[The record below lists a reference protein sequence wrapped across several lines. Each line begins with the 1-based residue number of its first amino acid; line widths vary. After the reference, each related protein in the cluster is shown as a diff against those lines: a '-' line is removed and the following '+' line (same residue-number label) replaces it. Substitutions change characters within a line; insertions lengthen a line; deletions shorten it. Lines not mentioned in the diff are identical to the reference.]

1 MGRVFLAPNPFDPLA
16 RQELR
21 LRKPVTVRGV
31 LRRAAVRRHTV
42 VLRSKGGGRRVR
54 EFRRATICIFNGR
67 ILLRKDWS
75 RTVVGPDDV
84 VTFSAQL
91 QGGGKAGGI
100 IGIVLAVAIAVAA
113 PYLAPMLGAA
123 LVSAG
128 IGTAAT
134 FAAGSVGLG
143 LLTAGIG
150 LVLTVAAAGLMSLF
164 SGPAPAPMAQAYSSP
179 TVSGGAQASPTF
191 SIGAQGNAARLG
203 GAIPELMGRHMV
215 YPDLAMTSYARYV
228 DNEMYLHSLLVCTRG
243 YLDIEQVRIGDTP
256 VSSFE
261 EIEWEKIE
269 PGELGDPAICDPR
282 YIPCRDLAT
291 VLLPASNDEDAP
303 SAWKGPFAANPP
315 GTIVESFEVDHVAPG
330 GLYKY
335 NSFGGFDAKS
345 VTIEIEAQQID
356 GEGEALGDWTPID
369 TVTVT
374 AAEQR
379 DQRRTDSYFFPAQ
392 GRWQVRV
399 RRTDAKD
406 TSANA
411 RHEIQW
417 VGLRGRLTTD
427 RAFPGVTLLAVRMKA
442 TGDLNNQ
449 TSRQVNFIGTRR
461 LPTWDAEAGAM
472 TEALFATRCPC
483 DGFAHIA
490 RTWNGDDKIDL
501 AGLYAHREQF
511 AEDGWTFDY
520 IWDQVLPV
528 REALQRVARAVV
540 GVEVE
545 QGGKICLVLDRP
557 NDAPAMAFSMRNIV
571 RNSLSIKHKMV
582 DDQTADGASGTYID
596 QKSWKP
602 VTVTEAYPDSP
613 QRNVSNIGTEGIT
626 NRPQLR
632 AVLWNR
638 LRQNRLR
645 RRVVSHGTEM
655 EGLNLKFGDTFLF
668 SHDLPRWGQTAEV
681 KTWNAGTRT
690 LGLTE
695 PMTFTEGATHRIL
708 VRDTK
713 GMAAG
718 PFVVAAVEDDARK
731 IVVDEEDAA
740 DLPTILTGGD
750 RERTFI
756 QFGPGESYAQRLK
769 TIWIE
774 PQDER
779 HCMVAAVDD
788 DPRMYEPIPE
798 DTYAPPVGAPQVPL
812 DIHVTEPVL
821 KLNMRTL
828 ANAHGFSGNPI
839 QKVTIFIDL
848 GAYAWSDDPAVAS
861 VIRGSWPA
869 GYTPRLIRLGGMYGA
884 GGRGGSYAP
893 GASVHGQ
900 NGGAALDART
910 GPLDFAEIG
919 DEMYG
924 GGGGGGAGG
933 NSDAFGGPAGG
944 GGGGGGRGYND
955 AAGGAGYAGF
965 GAVPG
970 NAGTAG
976 SSASPGTG
984 GTGGTH
990 EVVDDEIP
998 PTINYSV
1005 GGDGGDGGGWEQA
1018 GQAGSAGT
1026 NAASPPGNGGAAGPK
1041 ILGAVRRI
1049 RIASTSAG
1057 IGAIGSVATG
1067 KLGRAGVVNAPI
1079 GTVAIGATAQ
1089 LRTHGVVSSPIGDV
1103 ALAGA
1108 GTVT

>member
-1 MGRVFLAPNPFDPLA
+1 MGKVILAPNPFDPLA
-16 RQELR
+16 RQEVR

-31 LRRAAVRRHTV
+31 LRRAAVKRHTT
-42 VLRSKGGGRRVR
+42 VLRPKGGRRVR
-54 EFRRATICIFNGR
+54 EFKRATVCTFNGR
-67 ILLRKDWS
+67 ILLRRDWS

-91 QGGGKAGGI
+91 QGGGGKSI
-100 IGIVLAVAIAVAA
+100 IGIVLAIAIAVAA
-113 PYLAPMLGAA
+113 PYLAGLIAPVLGVAMT
-123 LVSAG
+123 
-128 IGTAAT
+128 TAAGALT
-134 FAAGSVGLG
+134 LGGS
-143 LLTAGIG
+143 LLTAGVGIA
-150 LVLTVAAAGLMSLF
+150 LSVAASGLMSLF
-164 SGPAPAPMAQAYSSP
+164 SGPAPAPTAQAYASPSASS
-179 TVSGGAQASPTF
+179 SSAQASPTF

-261 EIEWEKIE
+261 EIEYEKIE
-269 PGELGDPAICDPR
+269 PGQLGDPAICDPR
-282 YIPCRDLAT
+282 FIPCRDLAT
-291 VLLPASNDEDAP
+291 VLLPASNDEDDP
-303 SAWKGPFAANPP
+303 SGWKGPFAANPP
-315 GTIVESFEVDHVAPG
+315 GTIVETFEVDLVAPG

-335 NSFGGFDAKS
+335 NSFGGFDAMS
-345 VTIEIEAQQID
+345 VTVELEVQKID
-356 GEGEALGDWTPID
+356 DEGEPLDDWTPID
-369 TVTVT
+369 AITTT

-379 DQRRTDSYFFPAQ
+379 DQRRTETYFFPSQ

-417 VGLRGRLTTD
+417 VGLRGRLATD

-449 TSRQVNFIGTRR
+449 TSRQVNFIGTRK
-461 LPTWDAEAGAM
+461 LPTWDYEAGAM

-490 RTWNGDDKIDL
+490 RTWNADEKIDL

-511 AEDGWTFDY
+511 AADGWTFDF

-545 QGGKICLVLDRP
+545 QGGKICMVLDRA

-571 RNSLSIKHKMV
+571 KNSLSIKHKMV

-613 QRNVSNIGTEGIT
+613 QRNVSTIGTEGIT

-638 LRQNRLR
+638 NRQNRLR

-655 EGLNLKFGDTFLF
+655 EGLNLKFGDTFLL

-681 KTWNAGTRT
+681 RAWNAGSRV
-690 LGLTE
+690 LSLTE
-695 PMTFTEGATHRIL
+695 SMIFTEGATHRIL

-718 PFVVAAVEDDARK
+718 PFVVTPVEGDARK
-731 IVVDEEDAA
+731 VVVDEEDAA
-740 DLPTILTGGD
+740 DLPEILTGGD

-756 QFGPGESYAQRLK
+756 QFGPGEAYAKRLK

-779 HCMVAAVDD
+779 HCAVAAVDD
-788 DPRMYEPIPE
+788 DPRMYDPVPE
-798 DTYAPPVGAPQVPL
+798 DTYAPPVGAPQVAI
-812 DIHVTEPVL
+812 DIHVTAPVAN
-821 KLNMRTL
+821 LNLRTL
-828 ANAHGFSGNPI
+828 ANENGFSGNPI
-839 QKVTIFIDL
+839 QRVTVFIDET
-848 GAYAWSDDPAVAS
+848 AYAYSNDANIAA
-861 VIRGSWPA
+861 VIRGSWPG
-869 GYTPRLIRLGGMYGA
+869 GYRPRLIRLGGIYGA
-884 GGRGGSYAP
+884 AGHGGSYA
-893 GASVHGQ
+893 GGVSVNGQ
-900 NGGAALDART
+900 NGGAALDARS

-919 DEMYG
+919 DEMRG
-924 GGGGGGAGG
+924 GGGGGGAGA
-933 NSDAFGGPAGG
+933 NSEHAGG
-944 GGGGGGRGYND
+944 GGGGGGQGRNN
-955 AAGGAGYAGF
+955 APGGNGYAPVGPAF
-965 GAVPG
+965 GAS
-970 NAGTAG
+970 NGTAG
-976 SSASPGTG
+976 SVAGPGSGGNPGSGVVTIPDGEGGSVFDHVCTG
-984 GTGGTH
+984 GNGGA
-990 EVVDDEIP
+990 
-998 PTINYSV
+998 
-1005 GGDGGDGGGWEQA
+1005 GGGWEQP
-1018 GQAGSAGT
+1018 GQPGTVGTEAAAPAGSAG
-1026 NAASPPGNGGAAGPK
+1026 AAGAR
-1041 ILGAVRRI
+1041 ILGTVRRI
-1049 RIASTSAG
+1049 RIATATAS
-1057 IGAIGSVATG
+1057 IGAITAVA
-1067 KLGRAGVVNAPI
+1067 AGGQARRGEANV
-1079 GTVAIGATAQ
+1079 TIGA
-1089 LRTHGVVSSPIGDV
+1089 V
-1103 ALAGA
+1103 ALAAA
-1108 GTVT
+1108 GTVS

>member
-1 MGRVFLAPNPFDPLA
+1 MGKVILAANPFDPLA
-16 RQELR
+16 RQEFR

-31 LRRAAVRRHTV
+31 LRRAAVKRHTT
-42 VLRSKGGGRRVR
+42 VLRPKGGGRRVR
-54 EFRRATICIFNGR
+54 EFKRATICTYNGR
-67 ILLRKDWS
+67 ILMRKDWT
-75 RTVVGPDDV
+75 RTVVGSDDV

-91 QGGGKAGGI
+91 QGGGKTGSI
-100 IGIVLAVAIAVAA
+100 IGIVLAVAIAVAV
-113 PYLAPMLGAA
+113 PYLAPALAGALFGGAA
-123 LVSAG
+123 GAAAAGFGAGSLGLSLLGAG
-128 IGTAAT
+128 IGIAL
-134 FAAGSVGLG
+134 S
-143 LLTAGIG
+143 
-150 LVLTVAAAGLMSLF
+150 VAAAGLMSLF
-164 SGPAPAPMAQAYSSP
+164 SGPAPAPMAQSYANP
-179 TVSGGAQASPTF
+179 AMSGGSAQASPTF

-243 YLDIEQVRIGDTP
+243 YLDIEQVRIGETP
-256 VSSFE
+256 ISSFE

-269 PGELGDPAICDPR
+269 PGQLGNPEICDPR
-282 YIPCRDLAT
+282 FIPCRDLAT
-291 VLLPASNDEDAP
+291 VLLPASNDADDP
-303 SAWKGPFAANPP
+303 SGWKGPFAANPA

-335 NSFGGFDAKS
+335 NNFGGFDAKS
-345 VTIEIEAQQID
+345 VTIEIEAQKID

-369 TVTVT
+369 AITVT

-379 DQRRTDSYFFPAQ
+379 DQRRTDSYFFPSQ

-449 TSRQVNFIGTRR
+449 TSRQVNYVGTRK
-461 LPTWDAEAGAM
+461 LPTWDFEAGAM
-472 TEALFATRCPC
+472 TEALFPTRCPC

-490 RTWNGDDKIDL
+490 RTWNADDKIDL

-511 AEDGWTFDY
+511 AVDGWTFDF

-571 RNSLSIKHKMV
+571 KNSLSIKHKMV

-602 VTVTEAYPDSP
+602 VTVTEAFPESP
-613 QRNVSNIGTEGIT
+613 QRNVSTIGTEGIT

-632 AVLWNR
+632 AVLVNR
-638 LRQNRLR
+638 NRQNKYR

-655 EGLNLKFGDTFLF
+655 EGLNLKFGDTFVL

-681 KTWNAGTRT
+681 KAWNAGTRT
-690 LGLTE
+690 LSLTE
-695 PMTFTEGATHRIL
+695 PMIFTEGAVHRIL
-708 VRDTK
+708 VRDRL
-713 GMAAG
+713 GNAAG
-718 PFVVAAVEDDARK
+718 PFVVTAVEGDGRK
-731 IVVDEEDAA
+731 IVVDEGDAGE
-740 DLPTILTGGD
+740 LPQILTGGD

-756 QFGPGESYAQRLK
+756 QFGPGEAYAKRLK

-788 DPRMYEPIPE
+788 DPRMYEPVPE

-812 DIHVTEPVL
+812 DIHVTEPIL
-821 KLNMRTL
+821 KLNLRTL
-828 ANAHGFSGNPI
+828 ANQHGFSGNPI
-839 QKVTIFIDL
+839 QQVTIFIDP
-848 GAYAWSDDPAVAS
+848 GAYAWSNDPAVAAI
-861 VIRGSWPA
+861 VRGSWPA
-869 GYTPRLIRLGGMYGA
+869 AYRPRLVMPGGFGYGA
-884 GGRGGSYAP
+884 AGRGGGYIGGSVA
-893 GASVHGQ
+893 AVHGQ
-900 NGGAALDART
+900 AGGAALDARS
-910 GPLDFAEIG
+910 GPLDYAELG
-919 DEMYG
+919 DALKG

-933 NSDAFGGPAGG
+933 NGAADVESAGG
-944 GGGGGGRGYND
+944 GGGGGGRGYNN
-955 AAGGAGYAGF
+955 AAGGTGYNEIGGGTPGSN
-965 GAVPG
+965 GA
-970 NAGTAG
+970 AG
-976 SSASPGTG
+976 SAASGGNGGPGGDVFGVGVVVG
-984 GTGGTH
+984 GTGGA
-990 EVVDDEIP
+990 
-998 PTINYSV
+998 
-1005 GGDGGDGGGWEQA
+1005 GGGWDQP
-1018 GQAGSAGT
+1018 GQAGTLGT
-1026 NAASPPGNGGAAGPK
+1026 NEASPAGSGGLAGAK
-1041 ILGAVRRI
+1041 ILGTVRRI
-1049 RIASTSAG
+1049 RIASTASG
-1057 IGAIGSVATG
+1057 IGDIGVTATGRLGRTGILSAAIGEVAIAATAR
-1067 KLGRAGVVNAPI
+1067 LGTH
-1079 GTVAIGATAQ
+1079 GTVN
-1089 LRTHGVVSSPIGDV
+1089 SPIGEV
-1103 ALAGA
+1103 ALDAA

>member
-1 MGRVFLAPNPFDPLA
+1 MGKVILAPNPFDPLA
-16 RQELR
+16 RQEFR
-21 LRKPVTVRGV
+21 LKKPVTVRGV
-31 LRRAAVRRHTV
+31 LRRTAVRRHTT
-42 VLRSKGGGRRVR
+42 VLRPKGGGRRVR
-54 EFRRATICIFNGR
+54 EFKRATVCTFNGKL
-67 ILLRKDWS
+67 LLRKDWS

-91 QGGGKAGGI
+91 QGGGKGSSI

-113 PYLAPMLGAA
+113 PYLAPILAGAVMGTTA
-123 LVSAG
+123 AAAAAA
-128 IGTAAT
+128 IGT
-134 FAAGSVGLG
+134 VGMG
-143 LLTAGIG
+143 LISAGIG
-150 LVLTVAAAGLMSLF
+150 LVLTVAAVGLMSLF
-164 SGPAPAPMAQAYSSP
+164 SGPAPAPMAQSYANP
-179 TVSGGAQASPTF
+179 TMSGGAQASPTF

-228 DNEMYLHSLLVCTRG
+228 DNEMYLHSLLVATRG
-243 YLDIEQVRIGDTP
+243 YVDIEQVRIGDTP

-261 EIEWEKIE
+261 EIEHEKIE
-269 PGELGDPAICDPR
+269 PGELGDPEICDPR
-282 YIPCRDLAT
+282 FIPCRDLAT
-291 VLLPASNDEDAP
+291 VLLPASNDEDDP
-303 SAWKGPFAANPP
+303 SGWKGPFAANPS

-335 NSFGGFDAKS
+335 NNFGGFDAKS
-345 VTIEIEAQQID
+345 VTIEVEAQKID
-356 GEGEALGDWTPID
+356 DEGEALGDWTPID
-369 TVTVT
+369 TIVMT

-379 DQRRTDSYFFPAQ
+379 DQRRTDAYFFPSQ

-442 TGDLNNQ
+442 TGDLNQQ
-449 TSRQVNFIGTRR
+449 TSRQVNYIGTRR
-461 LPTWDAEAGAM
+461 LPTWDFEAGAM
-472 TEALFATRCPC
+472 TEELFATRCPC

-490 RTWNGDDKIDL
+490 RTWNADDKIDL
-501 AGLYAHREQF
+501 AGVYGNRAQF
-511 AEDGWTFDY
+511 AEDNWTFDF

-557 NDAPAMAFSMRNIV
+557 NDAPSMAFSMRNIV

-655 EGLNLKFGDTFLF
+655 EGLNLKFGDTFPL

-681 KTWNAGTRT
+681 KAWNAGTRT
-690 LGLTE
+690 LSLTE
-695 PMTFTEGATHRIL
+695 PMIFTEGATHRIL
-708 VRDTK
+708 VRDNK
-713 GMAAG
+713 GLAAG
-718 PFVVAAVEDDARK
+718 PFVVAEFVGDSRK

-740 DLPTILTGGD
+740 DLPQILTGGD

-756 QFGPGESYAQRLK
+756 QFGPGEAYARRLK

-812 DIHVTEPVL
+812 DIHVSEPFL
-821 KLNMRTL
+821 KLNLRTI
-828 ANAHGFSGNPI
+828 ANEHGFSGNPI
-839 QKVTIFIDL
+839 QRVTVYVDAA
-848 GAYAWSDDPAVAS
+848 AYTWSDDPTVAS
-861 VIRGSWPA
+861 IVRGSWPA
-869 GYTPRLIRLGGMYGA
+869 GYLPRLIMLGGFGYGA
-884 GGRGGSYAP
+884 GGRAGSYAG

-900 NGGAALDART
+900 SGGAALDARS
-910 GPLDFAEIG
+910 GPLEYAEIG
-919 DEMYG
+919 DALRG

-933 NSDAFGGPAGG
+933 NSDAFGAPAGG
-944 GGGGGGRGYND
+944 GGGGGGRGPND
-955 AAGGAGYAGF
+955 APGGLGYTGF

-970 NAGTAG
+970 SNGTAG
-976 SSASPGTG
+976 SSAAAGGGGIG
-984 GTGGTH
+984 GTA
-990 EVVDDEIP
+990 EVSDAEDPGI
-998 PTINYSV
+998 INYSS
-1005 GGDGGDGGGWEQA
+1005 GGGGGAGGGWEQA
-1018 GQAGSAGT
+1018 GQAGTAGT
-1026 NAASPPGNGGAAGPK
+1026 NAASPAGRGGAAGAK
-1041 ILGAVRRI
+1041 ILGTVRRI
-1049 RIASTSAG
+1049 RIASTNAS
-1057 IGAIGSVATG
+1057 IGAIASIATG
-1067 KLGRAGVVNAPI
+1067 KLGRAAVVHASI
-1079 GTVAIGATAQ
+1079 GTVAIAATAQ
-1089 LRTHGVVSSPIGDV
+1089 LGTHGTVNSPIGDV
-1103 ALAGA
+1103 ALAAA

>member
-1 MGRVFLAPNPFDPLA
+1 MGKVVLAPNPFDPLA
-16 RQELR
+16 RQEVR

-31 LRRAAVRRHTV
+31 LRRAAVKRHTV
-42 VLRSKGGGRRVR
+42 VLRPKRGGRRVR
-54 EFRRATICIFNGR
+54 EFKRATVCTFNGR
-67 ILLRKDWS
+67 ILLRKDWNK
-75 RTVVGPDDV
+75 TVVGPDDV

-91 QGGGKAGGI
+91 QGGGKTGGI

-113 PYLAPMLGAA
+113 PYLAPILAGA

-134 FAAGSVGLG
+134 FAAGSIGLG

-150 LVLTVAAAGLMSLF
+150 LTLTVAAAGLMSLF
-164 SGPAPAPMAQAYSSP
+164 SGPAPAPMAQSYANP
-179 TVSGGAQASPTF
+179 VSGGAQASPTF
-191 SIGAQGNAARLG
+191 SIGAQGNSARLG

-215 YPDLAMTSYARYV
+215 YPDLAMASYARYV
-228 DNEMYLHSLLVCTRG
+228 ANEQYVHTLLVATRG
-243 YLDIEQVRIGDTP
+243 YVDIEQVRIGDTP

-261 EIEWEKIE
+261 EITWQKIE

-282 YIPCRDLAT
+282 FIPCRDLAT

-315 GTIVESFEVDHVAPG
+315 GTTVESFEVDHIAAG

-335 NSFGGFDAKS
+335 NSSGGFDAKS
-345 VTIEIEAQQID
+345 ITIEIEVQEID
-356 GEGEALGDWTPID
+356 ADGDALGGWTLID
-369 TVTVT
+369 TITVT

-379 DQRRTDSYFFPAQ
+379 DQRRTDSYFFPSQ

-406 TSANA
+406 TSVNA
-411 RHEIQW
+411 RHELQW

-427 RAFPGVTLLAVRMKA
+427 RAFPGVTLLAVKMKA
-442 TGDLNNQ
+442 TGDLNSQ
-449 TSRQVNFIGTRR
+449 TSRQVNFIGTRK

-490 RTWNGDDKIDL
+490 RTWNGEDKIDL

-511 AEDGWTFDY
+511 AEDGWTFDF
-520 IWDQVLPV
+520 IWDQVMPI

-545 QGGKICLVLDRP
+545 QGGKICLVLDRA

-571 RNSLSIKHKMV
+571 RHSLSIKHKMV

-596 QKSWKP
+596 TKSWKP

-613 QRNVSNIGTEGIT
+613 QNNVSKIGAEGIT

-655 EGLNLKFGDTFLF
+655 EGLSLKFGDTFLF

-681 KTWNAGTRT
+681 KVWNAGTRILT
-690 LGLTE
+690 LTE
-695 PMTFTEGATHRIL
+695 PMVFTAGATHRML

-718 PFVVAAVEDDARK
+718 PFVVTEVVGDARSLM
-731 IVVDEEDAA
+731 VDEEDAA
-740 DLPTILTGGD
+740 DLPEIVTGGD

-756 QFGPGESYAQRLK
+756 QFGPGEAYAQRLK

-779 HCMVAAVDD
+779 HCTVAAVDD
-788 DPRMYEPIPE
+788 DPRMYDAIPE
-798 DTYAPPVGAPQVPL
+798 DTYAPAVGAPQVPL
-812 DIHVTEPVL
+812 DIHVTEPTL

-828 ANAHGFSGNPI
+828 ANTHGFSGNPI
-839 QKVTIFIDL
+839 QQVTIYVDA
-848 GAYAWSDDPAVAS
+848 GAYCWSDDPAVAA
-861 VIRGSWPA
+861 VVRGSWPT
-869 GYTPRLIRLGGMYGA
+869 GYRPRLVLLGGIYGA
-884 GGRGGSYAP
+884 AGRGGGYAS
-893 GASVHGQ
+893 GGSVHGRA
-900 NGGAALDART
+900 GGAAIDARS
-910 GPLDFAEIG
+910 GPLDLSEVSDALH
-919 DEMYG
+919 G

-933 NSDAFGGPAGG
+933 NSDAFGAPAGG
-944 GGGGGGRGYND
+944 GGGGGGRGYNN
-955 AAGGAGYAGF
+955 APGGAGYAGT

-970 NAGTAG
+970 NSGSAG
-976 SSASPGTG
+976 SSAAAGAG
-984 GTGGTH
+984 GTGGSA
-990 EVVDDEIP
+990 EVSDPE
-998 PTINYSV
+998 TFEINYSV
-1005 GGDGGDGGGWEQA
+1005 GGNGGAGGGWDEA
-1018 GQAGSAGT
+1018 GQAGTAGT
-1026 NAASPPGNGGAAGPK
+1026 NAASPAGSGGAAGPK
-1041 ILGAVRRI
+1041 IRGTVRRV
-1049 RIASTSAG
+1049 RIASASIS
-1057 IGAIGSVATG
+1057 IGVISVA
-1067 KLGRAGVVNAPI
+1067 
-1079 GTVAIGATAQ
+1079 AT
-1089 LRTHGVVSSPIGDV
+1089 
-1103 ALAGA
+1103 

>member
-1 MGRVFLAPNPFDPLA
+1 MGKVILAANPFDPLA

-31 LRRAAVRRHTV
+31 LRRAAVKRHTM
-42 VLRSKGGGRRVR
+42 VLRPKGGGRRVR
-54 EFRRATICIFNGR
+54 EFRRATICTFNGR
-67 ILLRKDWS
+67 ILMRWDWS

-84 VTFSAQL
+84 VIFSAQL
-91 QGGGKAGGI
+91 QGGGKTGSI
-100 IGIVLAVAIAVAA
+100 IGIVLAIAIAVAA
-113 PYLAPMLGAA
+113 PYLAGLIAPVLGVAMT
-123 LVSAG
+123 
-128 IGTAAT
+128 TAAGAVT
-134 FAAGSVGLG
+134 LG
-143 LLTAGIG
+143 GALLTAGVGI
-150 LVLTVAAAGLMSLF
+150 VLSVAAAGLMSLF
-164 SGPAPAPMAQAYSSP
+164 SGPAPAPMAQSFANP
-179 TVSGGAQASPTF
+179 TMSGGGAQASPTF
-191 SIGAQGNAARLG
+191 SIGAQGNTARLG

-215 YPDLAMTSYARYV
+215 YPDLAMTPYARYA
-228 DNEMYLHSLLVCTRG
+228 DNEQYLHTLLVATRG

-256 VSSFE
+256 ISSFE

-282 YIPCRDLAT
+282 FIPCRDLAT
-291 VLLPASNDEDAP
+291 VLLPASNDEDEP
-303 SAWKGPFAANPP
+303 SGWKGPFAANPA

-335 NSFGGFDAKS
+335 NSSGGFDAK
-345 VTIEIEAQQID
+345 TITVEVEARKID
-356 GEGEALGDWTPID
+356 DEGEPLGDWTAID
-369 TVTVT
+369 TITVT

-379 DQRRTDSYFFPAQ
+379 DQRRTDSYFFPTQ
-392 GRWQVRV
+392 GRWQVRT

-472 TEALFATRCPC
+472 TEELFATRCPC

-490 RTWNGDDKIDL
+490 RTWNADDKIDL

-511 AEDGWTFDY
+511 AADGWTFDF
-520 IWDQVLPV
+520 IWDQVLTV

-545 QGGKICLVLDRP
+545 QGGRICLVLDRP
-557 NDAPAMAFSMRNIV
+557 NDAPAMAFAMRNIV
-571 RNSLSIKHKMV
+571 RHSLSIKHKMV
-582 DDQTADGASGTYID
+582 DDQSADGASGTYID
-596 QKSWKP
+596 TKSWKP

-613 QRNVSNIGTEGIT
+613 QRNVSTIGTEGIT

-645 RRVVSHGTEM
+645 RRVVSHGVEM
-655 EGLNLKFGDTFLF
+655 EGLTLKFGDTFLL
-668 SHDLPRWGQTAEV
+668 SHDLPRWGQSAEV
-681 KTWNAGTRT
+681 TAWNAGTRI
-690 LGLTE
+690 LSLTE
-695 PMTFTEGATHRIL
+695 PMVFTAGATHRIL

-718 PFVVAAVEDDARK
+718 PFVVTEVEGDARSL
-731 IVVDEEDAA
+731 VVDEEDAG
-740 DLPTILTGGD
+740 DLPEILTGGD

-756 QFGPGESYAQRLK
+756 QFGPGETYARRLK

-788 DPRMYEPIPE
+788 DPRMHDPIPE
-798 DTYAPPVGAPQVPL
+798 DTYAPPIGAPQVAL

-821 KLNMRTL
+821 KLNLRTL
-828 ANAHGFSGNPI
+828 ANEHGFSGNPI
-839 QKVTIFIDL
+839 QRVTIFIDP
-848 GAYAWSDDPAVAS
+848 GAYTWSDDPAIAS

-884 GGRGGSYAP
+884 GGRGGSYAG
-893 GASVHGQ
+893 GASASGQ
-900 NGGAALDART
+900 SGGAALDART

-919 DEMYG
+919 TEMYG

-933 NSDAFGGPAGG
+933 NSDAFGAPAGG
-944 GGGGGGRGYND
+944 GGGGGGRGYNN
-955 AAGGAGYAGF
+955 APGGAGYAAT

-970 NAGTAG
+970 NNGTAG
-976 SSASPGTG
+976 SSAAAGTG
-984 GTGGTH
+984 GTGGTA
-990 EVVDDEIP
+990 EGSDPE
-998 PTINYSV
+998 TSEGGYSV
-1005 GGDGGDGGGWEQA
+1005 GGNGGAGGGWETA
-1018 GQAGSAGT
+1018 GSPGSAGT
-1026 NAASPPGNGGAAGPK
+1026 NAASPAGSGGAAGPK
-1041 ILGAVRRI
+1041 ILGTVRRI
-1049 RIASTSAG
+1049 RIATTAAS
-1057 IGAIGSVATG
+1057 IGAIAVA
-1067 KLGRAGVVNAPI
+1067 
-1079 GTVAIGATAQ
+1079 ATAAAGG
-1089 LRTHGVVSSPIGDV
+1089 RRGEANVSIGDV
-1103 ALAGA
+1103 AIAAA